1 MIRELFE
8 NHFPKGLIPNL
19 PRLSRLI
26 RKELAE
32 VLRDRRTILTLI
44 LMPVLL
50 YPLLTIG
57 FQQYLVGQRLGS
69 GYLRYQIGFRN
80 RSEANHIM
88 SYFRTGRDALRRE
101 GMLRSAGTSRP
112 GDPGNASAPH
122 VIVEPDLEVFVD
134 PEASYSLM
142 KGMYDVVVIYRSEAP
157 LRRSPDED
165 LAQDWA
171 ILYREDS
178 ALGLDAMHY
187 LGRLTSAANQDFLV
201 GRLQAQGVTG
211 QRTEPIRILPRAAQE
226 IGPKKPGTFA
236 VLVPLVLILM
246 TITGAVYPAIDV
258 TAGERERG
266 TLEVLVAAPI
276 PRLSVLFAKYIAV
289 LTVAMLTAGINLLT
303 MTISLMVSGIGP
315 ALFAGQFL
323 GPQVFL
329 QIVALLF
336 LFAIFF
342 SAVLLALTSFA
353 RSFKEAQ
360 AYLIPLML
368 VSMVPGMIG
377 LLPGLRLEGL
387 LAVVPLLNGVLLA
400 RDLIA
405 GNASPVMAT
414 VVVLTTLIYALLALS
429 LAARIFGAEAVLYS
443 QSSSWSDI
451 LRRPKQPRDYPDA
464 SSALLCLAWMF
475 PTYFLLTYSRVHLPE
490 LPVEAL
496 LMVSV
501 LANIILFLFF
511 PGTSLWLGRVR
522 PWTAFALRRPPLASL
537 LPALVLGLSLWPWT
551 HEITALLRALGVD
564 TIRSEHLE
572 SVRDALKKW
581 REVSPFFIITVLAI
595 ITPMLEELFFRGYL
609 QGALLRAQPPA
620 AAILTSA
627 ALFGAFHLFTSFGIA
642 VERFVPTTLMGIALG
657 WVRYRAG
664 SIWPGVLLHGA
675 HNGLVVMLIY
685 WQPYL
690 EAAGFIQQNVEF
702 LPWHWLAMSL
712 IVATLGWWLMLRTT
726 RAAGPAAAGTLP
738 A

>member
-8 NHFPKGLIPNL
+8 NHFPKGLVPNV
-19 PRLSRLI
+19 PRLTRLI

-44 LMPVLL
+44 LMPLLL

-57 FQQYLVGQRLGS
+57 FQQYLVSQRLGS

-80 RSEANHIM
+80 RSEADFIM
-88 SYFRTGRDALRRE
+88 NYFRTGRDALRRE
-101 GMLRSAGTSRP
+101 GLLRPPSAHRP
-112 GDPGNASAPH
+112 GDSSNPPPPH
-122 VIVEPDLEVFVD
+122 IIAEPDLEIFVD

-157 LRRSPDED
+157 LRRSLDED
-165 LAQDWA
+165 FAQDWA
-171 ILYREDS
+171 VLYREDS
-178 ALGLDAMHY
+178 ALGLEALHY
-187 LGRLTSAANQDFLV
+187 LGRLTTAANQDFLAS
-201 GRLQAQGVTG
+201 RLQAQGVTG
-211 QRTEPIRILPRAAQE
+211 QRTDPVRILPRAAQE

-289 LTVAMLTAGINLLT
+289 LTVAMLTAGINLVT
-303 MTISLMVSGIGP
+303 MTVSLMVSGIGP
-315 ALFAGQFL
+315 ALFAGQYL

-387 LAVVPLLNGVLLA
+387 LAVAPLLNGVLLA

-405 GNASPVMAT
+405 GDASPVMAT

-443 QSSSWSDI
+443 QSSSWSDMF
-451 LRRPKQPRDYPDA
+451 RRPKRQRDYPEV
-464 SSALLCLAWMF
+464 SSALLCMALMF
-475 PTYFLLTYSRVHLPE
+475 PAYFVLTYSRVHLPE
-490 LPVEAL
+490 MPVMAL
-496 LMVSV
+496 LMLSV

-511 PGTSLWLGRVR
+511 PGSSLWLGRVR
-522 PWTAFALRRPPLASL
+522 PWTAFAMRRPPLASL

-551 HEITALLRALGVD
+551 HEITALLRALGLD
-564 TIRSEHLE
+564 TVRAEHLE
-572 SVRDALKKW
+572 AVRDALKKW
-581 REVSPFFIITVLAI
+581 REESPFFIFAVLAI
-595 ITPMLEELFFRGYL
+595 LTPLLEELFFRGYL
-609 QGALLRAQPPA
+609 EGSFLRTQPA
-620 AAILTSA
+620 ATAILTSA

-642 VERFVPTTLMGIALG
+642 VERFVPTTLTGIALG
-657 WVRYRAG
+657 WVRYCTG
-664 SIWPGVLLHGA
+664 SVWPGVLLHGA
-675 HNGLVVMLIY
+675 HNGLVVMLIF

-690 EAAGFIQQNVEF
+690 ESAGYIQQNVEL

-712 IVATLGWWLMLRTT
+712 VVATLGWWLMVRAT
-726 RAAGPAAAGTLP
+726 RNTRPGAPVTL
-738 A
+738 AN